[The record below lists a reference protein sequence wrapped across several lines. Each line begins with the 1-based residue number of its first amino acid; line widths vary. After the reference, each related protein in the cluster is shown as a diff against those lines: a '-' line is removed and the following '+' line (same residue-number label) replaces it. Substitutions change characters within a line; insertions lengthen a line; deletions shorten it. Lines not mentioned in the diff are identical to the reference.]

1 MKRKILKVLGIA
13 AIAFVMA
20 CLVLVLFLYL
30 LDKDSK
36 EYVKQLEE
44 NTNEIQH
51 KQEKNK
57 GTKENPYTIEDTITI
72 SCYAWDGNRILDG
85 TVIGSNTF
93 ELSNFRIENGTLSS
107 YNNAEDIKVI
117 VFDKK
122 CIETCYENGL
132 NWLSTGNIF
141 IDNFFNDNMQTIDFT
156 NVTEEYTNKER
167 PNVVYFEGTTYTE
180 AYAMCK
186 IDNKE
191 IINSNETYS
200 FMRITYYDKNL
211 DEQYVYIKID

>member
-1 MKRKILKVLGIA
+1 MKRKFLKVLGIA

-20 CLVLVLFLYL
+20 CLVLILFLYL

-36 EYVKQLEE
+36 EYVKQLGE
-44 NTNEIQH
+44 NT
-51 KQEKNK
+51 QETQKEQEGNK
-57 GTKENPYTIEDTITI
+57 GTKDNPYTMEDTITI
-72 SCYAWDGNRILDG
+72 TCYAWDGNRILGG

-93 ELSNFRIENGTLSS
+93 ELSNFRIESGKLSS
-107 YNNAEDIKVI
+107 YNNAENVKVL

-122 CIETCYENGL
+122 CIETCYENGID
-132 NWLSTGNIF
+132 WLSTGNIF

-156 NVTEEYTNKER
+156 NITEEYTDKER
-167 PNVVYFEGTTYTE
+167 PNVIYFKDTTYTE

-186 IDNKE
+186 IDNME
-191 IINSNETYS
+191 IINSNEIYS
-200 FMRITYYDKNL
+200 LMRITYYDKNL

>member
-1 MKRKILKVLGIA
+1 MKRKFLKVLGIA

-20 CLVLVLFLYL
+20 CLVLILFLYL

-36 EYVKQLEE
+36 EYVKQSEE
-44 NTNEIQH
+44 NIQETQNE
-51 KQEKNK
+51 QEGNK
-57 GTKENPYTIEDTITI
+57 GTKDNPYTIEDTITI
-72 SCYAWDGNRILDG
+72 TCYAWDGNRILGG

-93 ELSNFRIENGTLSS
+93 KLNNFRIESGKLSS
-107 YNNAEDIKVI
+107 YNNAENVKVL

-122 CIETCYENGL
+122 CIETCYENGID
-132 NWLSTGNIF
+132 WLSTGNIF

-156 NVTEEYTNKER
+156 NITEEYTNKER
-167 PNVVYFEGTTYTE
+167 PNVVYFKDTTYTE

-186 IDNKE
+186 IDNMK
-191 IINSNETYS
+191 IINSNEIYS
-200 FMRITYYDKNL
+200 LMRITYYDENL

>member
-122 CIETCYENGL
+122 CIET
-132 NWLSTGNIF
+132 
-141 IDNFFNDNMQTIDFT
+141 
-156 NVTEEYTNKER
+156 
-167 PNVVYFEGTTYTE
+167 
-180 AYAMCK
+180 
-186 IDNKE
+186 
-191 IINSNETYS
+191 
-200 FMRITYYDKNL
+200 YY
-211 DEQYVYIKID
+211 

>member
-1 MKRKILKVLGIA
+1 
-13 AIAFVMA
+13 MA

-44 NTNEIQH
+44 NT
-51 KQEKNK
+51 QETQKEQEENK
-57 GTKENPYTIEDTITI
+57 GTKDNPYTMEDTITI
-72 SCYAWDGNRILDG
+72 SCYAWDGNRILGG

-93 ELSNFRIENGTLSS
+93 ELSNFRIESGKLSS
-107 YNNAEDIKVI
+107 YNNAENVKVL

-122 CIETCYENGL
+122 CIETCYENGID
-132 NWLSTGNIF
+132 WLSTGNIF

-156 NVTEEYTNKER
+156 NITEEYTNKER
-167 PNVVYFEGTTYTE
+167 PNVVYFKDTTYTE

-186 IDNKE
+186 IDNME
-191 IINSNETYS
+191 IINSNEIYS
-200 FMRITYYDKNL
+200 LMRITYYDENL